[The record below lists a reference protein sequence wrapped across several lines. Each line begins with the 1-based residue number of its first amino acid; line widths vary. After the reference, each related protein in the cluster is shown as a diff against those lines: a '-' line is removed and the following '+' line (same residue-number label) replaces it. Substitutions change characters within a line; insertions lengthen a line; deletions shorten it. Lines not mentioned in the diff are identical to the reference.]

1 MKRLMY
7 NQFKIP
13 LSGDE
18 NHEYDDNV
26 LVNAF
31 TRIINI
37 RRLGNY
43 SQAIRMLVSAVLCHI
58 EVFPSKFEAILMS
71 YRLIVI
77 LRERIPE

>member
-58 EVFPSKFEAILMS
+58 EVFHPNSRQ
-71 YRLIVI
+71 Y
-77 LRERIPE
+77 